1 MTVSPG
7 YEYRILIAD
16 DEQAILDEFTA
27 VLETDSEP
35 ADLPQRAANLKPTL
49 FGEER
54 PDTAWLEERQY
65 ALVLCRQ
72 GEDAVAAVRA
82 AIEEERPFA
91 AAFIDVR
98 MPPGIDGVQT
108 AERIRALDPFVH
120 IVFVTDY
127 SDKLPHDIARR
138 VLPLDKF
145 LYCQKPV
152 QAFELA
158 QLAHTLTAKWA
169 REQELILL
177 RDRAQAANR
186 AKTDLLTNVSHELR
200 TPLNAIIG
208 FSEVMSGQLLGP
220 MENETYQQYAQDIH
234 DSGLHL
240 RGVIEDILTFAKAEA
255 GTRRLEEDVIE
266 IAAVI
271 EEAVRLVQQPV
282 ILSGQ
287 TLEIEVPGDLP
298 DLYADGRSLTQ
309 TLINL
314 LANAAKFTPEGGVI
328 GVAAGL
334 DESGGLWISVRDT
347 GIGMLVDEVRLALS
361 AFGQVDSGLDRKF
374 EGTGL
379 GLPISAALVEQHG
392 GALDIES
399 VPGTGTTVT
408 IAFPAKRVVSRE
420 ENAPI
425 SMSL

>member
-7 YEYRILIAD
+7 YQYRILIAD

-27 VLETDSEP
+27 VLATDREP
-35 ADLPQRAANLKPTL
+35 ADLPRRAANLETTL

-54 PDTAWLEERQY
+54 PATAGLEERHY
-65 ALVLCRQ
+65 GLVLCRQ

-91 AAFIDVR
+91 AAFIDLR

-108 AERIRALDPFVH
+108 AERIRALDPFVN
-120 IVFVTDY
+120 IVFVTGY

-138 VLPLDKF
+138 VPPLDKF

-152 QAFELA
+152 QVFELA

-169 REQELILL
+169 REQELILM
-177 RDRAQAANR
+177 RDRAQAADR

-255 GTRRLEEDVIE
+255 GTRRLEEEVIE

-282 ILSGQ
+282 IMRGQ
-287 TLEIEVPGDLP
+287 TLEIEVPCDLP

-314 LANAAKFTPEGGVI
+314 LANAVKFTPEGGVI

-347 GIGMLVDEVRLALS
+347 GIGMSADEVRLALS

-392 GALDIES
+392 GTLDIES
-399 VPGTGTTVT
+399 VPGTGTRVT

-420 ENAPI
+420 ENASI
-425 SMSL
+425 SVSF